1 MALKKMV
8 QVARTSQSRIIGC
21 VNPTRM
27 ARVGLIGL
35 GLVLVGCGGSAT
47 PEPKSP
53 EPAETSATD
62 SAAKDDASKPSSDAD
77 EGGKSS
83 SDSPKSDDTSSQGKG
98 ASEDELK
105 TVLQLVIEDAELD
118 KYLKL
123 TEPGRFPLKM
133 AGKDVP
139 SGIALMKSGQPVK
152 IFQGEPTKKDAVL
165 VITNVE
171 IAPPDASV
179 GYRYDA
185 EGIIGTAHLKKA
197 SYGWELKSSRIV
209 EHYRSDDGSSSG
221 DGETK
226 KKKK

>member
-1 MALKKMV
+1 
-8 QVARTSQSRIIGC
+8 
-21 VNPTRM
+21 M
-27 ARVGLIGL
+27 ARVGIVGL
-35 GLVLVGCGGSAT
+35 GLVLIACGGSAT

-53 EPAETSATD
+53 EPAETSAAE
-62 SAAKDDASKPSSDAD
+62 SAPKDDSSKSESD
-77 EGGKSS
+77 EGAKSS
-83 SDSPKSDDTSSQGKG
+83 SDSPKTEDTGSQGKG

-133 AGKDVP
+133 QGKDVP

-152 IFQGEPTKKDAVL
+152 MFDGEPTKKDAVL
-165 VITNVE
+165 VITNIE
-171 IAPPDASV
+171 IAPPQATV

-209 EHYRSDDGSSSG
+209 EHYRSDDSGSSSP
-221 DGETK
+221 GESK

>member
-1 MALKKMV
+1 M
-8 QVARTSQSRIIGC
+8 G
-21 VNPTRM
+21 
-27 ARVGLIGL
+27 IGL
-35 GLVLVGCGGSAT
+35 GLVLIACGGSAT

-53 EPAETSATD
+53 EPAET
-62 SAAKDDASKPSSDAD
+62 AAEQPAPKDDASKSEPASD
-77 EGGKSS
+77 EGAKSS
-83 SDSPKSDDTSSQGKG
+83 GDSSKSEDTSSQGKG
-98 ASEDELK
+98 ASEEELK

-133 AGKDVP
+133 SGKDVP

-165 VITNVE
+165 VITNIE
-171 IAPPDASV
+171 IAPPEATV
-179 GYRYDA
+179 GYRYEA

-209 EHYRSDDGSSSG
+209 EHYRSDDSSSG
-221 DGETK
+221 GEKPEK
-226 KKKK
+226 KKK